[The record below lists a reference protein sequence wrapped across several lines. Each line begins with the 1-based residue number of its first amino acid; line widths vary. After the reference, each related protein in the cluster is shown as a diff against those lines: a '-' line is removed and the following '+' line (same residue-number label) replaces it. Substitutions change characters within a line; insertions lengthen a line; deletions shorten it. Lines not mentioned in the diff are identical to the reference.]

1 VGSADAFRKRSYHGR
16 HRAPNPPRATPSAA
30 LARTARA
37 AAAITA
43 AVVTLIGTTIAAT
56 TVSSVLAP
64 TTALAD
70 SFVPVPSNGVFAV
83 SGHGFGHGIGMSQYG
98 AFGAAQQG
106 LTVGQILSFYYPGTT
121 QQQVGDPQIRVHLT
135 AYDSAG
141 ITMVAPTGQPMTVT
155 DATTGSTATGPST
168 MYKVTIDPTAL
179 HVFELDPTSR
189 VWQPFTVGTSAN
201 AVGAVT
207 LTTPGGVR
215 MYNSD
220 GTSRLYRG
228 TIRIVRISPTT
239 AAAVNYLDMQSY
251 LYGVVPREMPD
262 SWVLPAA
269 LEAQAVAAR
278 SYALSV
284 ETAGGNWDICDTTA
298 CQVYGGEAMVDAAGV
313 ATSVE
318 GAHASPAVD
327 ATNGV
332 ALYYNGAP
340 AFTQFSSS
348 NGGEVAP
355 GTKPYLVAKPDPY
368 DSAALDPN
376 ANWTANLSAATL
388 QAAYPAIGT
397 IQGLQVISRDG
408 DGDFGGRITSLQLVG
423 TSGTQTVSFP
433 FLGLKSDFWS
443 AGGGPSQ
450 TPVILNRGTATG
462 NLEAATS
469 AGPGVV
475 SVSGWSLNPAGNSV
489 ADFVD
494 VYADGVVLG
503 RLAANTPRADV
514 ATAIPG
520 AGPYHGFSSTFPLS
534 GGVHQICVH
543 GIDGVTNPVIGCR
556 SVTLPSGNPFGNVE
570 SVKDIGTGV
579 QVSGWAIDP
588 DTANPVTVH
597 LYVDGVFAGLTTA
610 SNERDDVAAHYPG
623 YGADHGFSTVVAAK
637 QGTHTICAYA
647 INIGIGTSN
656 PALRCTSL
664 TLNRNP
670 KGAAALASYS
680 GGTATI
686 TGWAVDP
693 DTLGP
698 VAVHVYVD
706 GKWSGATSA
715 ALDGATQAAA
725 LYPGYGTQHAYSFTL
740 ALKPGSHQVCTY
752 AINVGQGSTNPLLGC
767 VTVNSGGNPIGRLES
782 VKRTIGGW
790 TATGWALDPDVTNP
804 IYVDI
809 YVDGHLKTRT
819 VAKGNRSDVQ
829 AVYPGWGGTNG
840 FSVLLSLMHGQHQI
854 CAFAINSGPGT
865 TNPSLGCSTI
875 EA

>member
-1 VGSADAFRKRSYHGR
+1 VRSAERYQGR
-16 HRAPNPPRATPSAA
+16 HRSANHHRGLRATAA
-30 LARTARA
+30 VA
-37 AAAITA
+37 AAAVTLAGTTLAATAITA
-43 AVVTLIGTTIAAT
+43 VV
-56 TVSSVLAP
+56 AP
-64 TTALAD
+64 ASPALAD
-70 SFVPVPSNGVFAV
+70 SFVPVPSTGSFAV

-106 LTVGQILSFYYPGTT
+106 LDVGQILTFYYPGTT

-141 ITMVAPTGQPMTVT
+141 ITMVSPTSQPMTVT
-155 DATTGSTATGPST
+155 DVTTGSTATGPAT
-168 MYKVTIDPTAL
+168 MYKVTVDATAL
-179 HVFELDPTSR
+179 HILDLDPTSKTW
-189 VWQPFTVGTSAN
+189 VPFKVGTTAN
-201 AVGAVT
+201 AAGAVS

-228 TIRIVRISPTT
+228 TIRIVRTAPTT
-239 AAAVNYLDMQSY
+239 VAAVNYLDMQSY

-262 SWVLPAA
+262 SWALPAA

-284 ETAGGNWDICDTTA
+284 ETPGTNWDICDTTA
-298 CQVYGGEAMVDAAGV
+298 CQVYGGEATVNTAGV
-313 ATSVE
+313 ATPIE
-318 GAHASPAVD
+318 GVHASPAVD

-332 ALYYNGAP
+332 ALYYSGAP

-355 GTKPYLVAKPDPY
+355 GTKPYLVAKADPY
-368 DSAALDPN
+368 DTAAIDPN
-376 ANWTANLSAATL
+376 ASWTANLSAATL
-388 QAAYPAIGT
+388 QAAYPTIGT
-397 IQGLQVISRDG
+397 IQGLQVVSRDG

-423 TSGTQTVSFP
+423 SSGTQTLTFP
-433 FLGLKSDFWS
+433 YLGLKSDYWS

-450 TPVILNRGTATG
+450 IPVILNRGTATG
-462 NLEAATS
+462 NLETAT
-469 AGPGVV
+469 APGPGVV
-475 SVSGWSLNPAGNSV
+475 SVTGWSLNPAGNSV

-494 VYADGVVLG
+494 VYADGNLLG
-503 RLAANTPRADV
+503 RLAANTPRPDV
-514 ATAIPG
+514 ATAQPG
-520 AGPYHGFSSTFPLS
+520 AGPYHGFASTFPLT

-543 GIDGVTNPVIGCR
+543 GIDGVKNPVIGCK

-570 SVKDIGTGV
+570 AVKDIGTGV

-610 SNERDDVAAHYPG
+610 SNERDDVAVRYPG
-623 YGADHGFSTVVAAK
+623 YGADHGFSTVIAAK

-647 INIGIGTSN
+647 INIGIGTTN
-656 PALRCTSL
+656 PSLHCTTL

-670 KGAAALASYS
+670 KGGISLAAYS
-680 GGTATI
+680 AGTATVS
-686 TGWAVDP
+686 GWAVDP

-698 VAVHVYVD
+698 VTVHVYVD

-715 ALDGATQAAA
+715 GLDGATQAAA
-725 LYPGYGTQHAYSFTL
+725 LYPGYGTLHGYSIPVKLT
-740 ALKPGSHQVCTY
+740 PGTHQVCSY
-752 AINVGQGSTNPLLGC
+752 AINVGQGTTNPSLGC
-767 VTVNSGGNPIGRLES
+767 LTVTGNGNPIGHLES
-782 VKRTIGGW
+782 VKRVIGGW
-790 TATGWALDPDVTNP
+790 QASGWALDPDVLNP

-809 YVDGHLKTRT
+809 YVDGHLTKRT
-819 VAKGNRSDVQ
+819 VASGNRPDVK
-829 AVYPGWGGTNG
+829 AVYSGWAGTNG
-840 FSVLLSLMHGQHQI
+840 FSVPLSLTHGQHQI
-854 CAFAINSGPGT
+854 CAYALNSGPGT

-875 EA
+875 RA